1 MKAIPGIES
10 SRSIRPRTLLLPPPE
25 KPFSIIG
32 RVTLH
37 YGRKN
42 WITAKLLKTPQV
54 KPVRKTAMIRAP
66 IPGTL
71 TGPRF

>member
-1 MKAIPGIES
+1 MKAIPGIEPG
-10 SRSIRPRTLLLPPPE
+10 RLIRPRTLLLPHPE

-32 RVTLH
+32 RVILH

-66 IPGTL
+66 IPETL
-71 TGPRF
+71 TGSRF